1 MAANILVVED
11 DLLNR
16 NLICKVL
23 RQEGHRV
30 VEACDGAVALE
41 ILQMFRFD
49 LVITDFVMPKLDGIK
64 FVEQLHSL
72 QPRLPIVFITGY
84 LSVISGKA
92 ILDEVAEIL
101 RKPFEPDLLRSTVQ
115 RLLYDSAACRRG
127 VEEIERLPKEYEKLR
142 EPWVF
147 VAR

>member
-49 LVITDFVMPKLDGIK
+49 LVITDFGMPKLDGIK

-92 ILDEVAEIL
+92 ILDRCRGASSLLNLI
-101 RKPFEPDLLRSTVQ
+101 FEDQLSNACSTIQ
-115 RLLYDSAACRRG
+115 
-127 VEEIERLPKEYEKLR
+127 
-142 EPWVF
+142 
-147 VAR
+147 

>member
-30 VEACDGAVALE
+30 VEACDGAVSLE

-115 RLLYDSAACRRG
+115 RLLHDSAPSGHA
-127 VEEIERLPKEYEKLR
+127 
-142 EPWVF
+142 
-147 VAR
+147 